1 VGRLNSLESC
11 FYKQYLTLK
20 VRLNDTA
27 LGLGKLDK
35 TQRNI
40 GLLCAVLKVRSYSLQ
55 TLSPLIKSSYYVL

>member
-1 VGRLNSLESC
+1 MAALVVTLFENEGAGRLNSLESC

-27 LGLGKLDK
+27 IGLGKLDK

-40 GLLCAVLKVRSYSLQ
+40 GLLCAVLKVRS
-55 TLSPLIKSSYYVL
+55 